1 MCALFC
7 IFCLIKYDL
16 YIVKDNSMLPTLK
29 NNDVVIT
36 KKVSKSNIPRLTG
49 KIIVFYFPY
58 GRNKSIMELNVSNI
72 YIKRCV
78 GDPGDTIS
86 ISNGYISNSKRSDTI
101 NIFTQEIDYS
111 LVDINSLSPRSYDV
125 ITNNHNY
132 KCDNIFNMKQIYIPR
147 KGETILLT
155 EELYYLYKKIIDS
168 EGSYDDLDSCYTFL
182 NNYYFACGD
191 NILKSIDSR
200 HWGFIPESFIIGY
213 K

>member
-1 MCALFC
+1 
-7 IFCLIKYDL
+7 
-16 YIVKDNSMLPTLK
+16 
-29 NNDVVIT
+29 
-36 KKVSKSNIPRLTG
+36 
-49 KIIVFYFPY
+49 
-58 GRNKSIMELNVSNI
+58 
-72 YIKRCV
+72 
-78 GDPGDTIS
+78 
-86 ISNGYISNSKRSDTI
+86 
-101 NIFTQEIDYS
+101 
-111 LVDINSLSPRSYDV
+111 
-125 ITNNHNY
+125 
-132 KCDNIFNMKQIYIPR
+132 MKQIYIPR